1 MSDGIIAPGYTPEA
15 LEILS
20 NKKSGSLIVL
30 QGDPDAI
37 AASSGVE
44 YREVA
49 GAVFA
54 QRRNDVLFSAEHLE
68 EVVTADT
75 AMGDGEKRDLIV
87 ASIACKY
94 TQSNSVVYAL
104 NGQTVGVGAVRLTA
118 PHLSLGPLA

>member
-1 MSDGIIAPGYTPEA
+1 M
-15 LEILS
+15 
-20 NKKSGSLIVL
+20 
-30 QGDPDAI
+30 
-37 AASSGVE
+37 
-44 YREVA
+44 A

-118 PHLSLGPLA
+118 THLSLGALA